1 MAGRPLS
8 GESILPCSRIVSLL
22 EADDN
27 DREEMIMTWVMAL
40 AAVSF
45 NIFAA
50 KHLPLFEGVILFF
63 NIIGFFAV
71 CIPLWVLAPKAP
83 SSEVWG
89 KFYNGGGWSSTGVAA
104 IVGILAPS
112 GAFIGADSAAHMS
125 VGVPVN
131 LFTDLIQY

>member
-1 MAGRPLS
+1 M
-8 GESILPCSRIVSLL
+8 SLM
-22 EADDN
+22 EAEDN
-27 DREEMIMTWVMAL
+27 NREEMIMTWVMAL

-104 IVGILAPS
+104 VVGILAPS
-112 GAFIGADSAAHMS
+112 GAFIGADSTAHMS
-125 VGVPVN
+125 VRYLNVFP
-131 LFTDLIQY
+131 TDSIQY